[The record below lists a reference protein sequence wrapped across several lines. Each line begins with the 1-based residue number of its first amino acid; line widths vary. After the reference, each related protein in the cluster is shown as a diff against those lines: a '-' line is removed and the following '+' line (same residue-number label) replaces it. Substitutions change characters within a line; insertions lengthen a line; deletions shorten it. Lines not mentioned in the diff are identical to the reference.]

1 MSQFLITNTF
11 THTHTHTYTIYM
23 YLIVLWKILTHP
35 DMVTLEQGTD

>member
-35 DMVTLEQGTD
+35 DMVILEQGTD